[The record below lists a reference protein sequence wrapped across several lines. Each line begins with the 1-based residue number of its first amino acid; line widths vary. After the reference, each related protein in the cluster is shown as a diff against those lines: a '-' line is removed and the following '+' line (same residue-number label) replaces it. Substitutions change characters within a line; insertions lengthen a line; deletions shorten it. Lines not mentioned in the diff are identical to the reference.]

1 MKLASKLILTTV
13 LIVAMSVSLCATVLL
28 RGSFLSELRGQY
40 ESAMQDSALFCAAM
54 GSMATQTMA
63 GSFFT
68 SAQDG
73 VARFL
78 KSSVRPRSYDC
89 QVADSAGH
97 LLAESRNFTP
107 QLSADQTELGS
118 VSAQITVQQGR
129 YILETLQ
136 PVQVEDQVFT
146 VRLFR
151 DVTHIFE
158 TRDQNLRISYLAIFG
173 ALAVGIAVI
182 VVVSM
187 FFVAPIGRLSRTTRL
202 MAQGQY
208 ARRALVTTHDELG
221 ALAVDFNHMAD
232 TVERQISQLEDAAHR
247 EREFT
252 ASFAHEIKTPLTSVI
267 GYADTLRSRELPR
280 EQQVR
285 AANYIFSEG
294 KRMEAMSLALLDL
307 FALERATPVLHPV
320 QTGQIAAA
328 VAESSRFR
336 LREKSLQLQVD
347 VEDATIS
354 GEPTLLHTLL
364 YNLVD
369 NARKASEPGSVVE
382 LVGRRMDPGYCFQVR
397 DHGRGIPAEALPRL
411 TDPFY
416 MVDKSRSRAEG
427 GAGLGLSIAQRIAR
441 VHGGRLHF
449 ESVEGQGT
457 TVTVELGGA
466 P

>member
-1 MKLASKLILTTV
+1 MKLKFKLILTTV

-28 RGSFLSELRGQY
+28 RGSFRSELQSQY
-40 ESAMQDSALFCAAM
+40 DSALQDSVMFCAAM
-54 GSMATQTMA
+54 GSMAAQTMRD
-63 GSFFT
+63 SFFAT
-68 SAQDG
+68 AEDG
-73 VARFL
+73 VAQFL
-78 KSSVRPRSYDC
+78 KSGVRPRSYAC
-89 QVADSAGH
+89 QVADSSGH
-97 LLAESRNFTP
+97 LMAETRNYTP
-107 QLSADQTELGS
+107 QLPVDQAELGS
-118 VSAQITVQQGR
+118 VLAQITVQNGR

-136 PVQVEDQVFT
+136 LVQVEDQVFS

-151 DVTHIFE
+151 NVSHVFE
-158 TRDQNLRISYLAIFG
+158 TRDQNLHISYLAIFG
-173 ALAVGIAVI
+173 ALAVSMVVI

-187 FFVAPIGRLSRTTRL
+187 FIVAPIGRLSRTTRL

-208 ARRALVTTHDELG
+208 SRRALVTTHDELG

-232 TVERQISQLEDAAHR
+232 TVECQISQLEDVARR
-247 EREFT
+247 ERDFT

-267 GYADTLRSRELPR
+267 GYADTLRSREMPR

-307 FALERATPVLHPV
+307 FALERSTPQLRPV
-320 QTGQIAAA
+320 QISRITEA

-347 VEDATIS
+347 AEDATID
-354 GEPTLLHTLL
+354 GEPTLLHNLL

-369 NARKASEPGSVVE
+369 NARKASEPGNVVE
-382 LVGRRMDPGYCFQVR
+382 LVGRRTETGYCFQIR
-397 DHGRGIPAEALPRL
+397 DHGRGIPPEALPHL

-416 MVDKSRSRAEG
+416 MVDKSRARAEG

-441 VHGGRLHF
+441 VHGGQLSF
-449 ESVEGQGT
+449 ESVEGKGT